1 MLSTDTAFVLDDPS
15 VPRDPSRTRKA
26 RTWLTEVANSSTV
39 PTVMSMLPV
48 DRVFWLISTLTFSTT
63 ITVSAPE
70 QAKTDTQITILTILR
85 LVNST
90 IGYDFNTAKMGW
102 NPLEYVDGWP
112 VAVF

>member
-1 MLSTDTAFVLDDPS
+1 MLSTDTAFVLDVPS
-15 VPRDPSRTRKA
+15 APRDPLRTRTAK
-26 RTWLTEVANSSTV
+26 TWLTEAANSSTV
-39 PTVMSMLPV
+39 PTVMSMPPV
-48 DRVFWLISTLTFSTT
+48 DRVFWLMSTLTFSTT

-70 QAKTDTQITILTILR
+70 QARTDTQITVLTVLR